1 MFDSKDILVRL
12 QNGEDPENLAIELAD
27 ALNSALEQFDQ
38 IQEQKKQAE
47 KQKISDAQTTVN
59 TLLDFMEA
67 YYPDLYAEGFRTEFT
82 GETFVKAIDDTI
94 AEVEK
99 LKTSIKNLDQLMKDY
114 EELRPKTVEKDPIK
128 QFLAEF
134 VDN

>member
-1 MFDSKDILVRL
+1 MFDSKDILARL
-12 QNGEDPENLAIELAD
+12 QNGESPQKLADELAE
-27 ALNSALEQFDQ
+27 ALNSALNQYDE
-38 IQEQKKQAE
+38 IQEQQREKKL
-47 KQKISDAQTTVN
+47 KIADAQNTVN
-59 TLLDFMEA
+59 TLLDFVEA
-67 YYPDLYAEGFRTEFT
+67 YYPDLYDEEFRTEFT
-82 GETFVKAIDDTI
+82 GEVFVKAIDDTI

-114 EELRPKTVEKDPIK
+114 EELRPKSVEKDPIK

>member
-1 MFDSKDILVRL
+1 MFDSNDILVRL
-12 QNGEDPENLAIELAD
+12 QNGESPQKLADELAE
-27 ALNSALEQFDQ
+27 ALNSALNQYDE
-38 IQEQKKQAE
+38 IQEQ
-47 KQKISDAQTTVN
+47 QKAKVQKVADAQNTVN
-59 TLLDFMEA
+59 TLLDFVEA
-67 YYPDLYAEGFRTEFT
+67 YYPDLYDEEFRTEFT
-82 GETFVKAIDDTI
+82 GEVFVKTIDDTI

-114 EELRPKTVEKDPIK
+114 EELRPKSVEKDPIK

>member
-1 MFDSKDILVRL
+1 MFDSKDILARL
-12 QNGEDPENLAIELAD
+12 QNGESPQKLADELAE
-27 ALNSALEQFDQ
+27 ALNSALNQYDE
-38 IQEQKKQAE
+38 IQEQQRE
-47 KQKISDAQTTVN
+47 KRQKVADAQNTVN
-59 TLLDFMEA
+59 TLLDFVEA
-67 YYPDLYAEGFRTEFT
+67 YYPDLYDEEFRTEFT
-82 GETFVKAIDDTI
+82 GEVFVKAIDDTI

-114 EELRPKTVEKDPIK
+114 EELRPKSVEKDPIK

>member
-1 MFDSKDILVRL
+1 MFDSKDILARL
-12 QNGEDPENLAIELAD
+12 QNGESPQKLADELAE
-27 ALNSALEQFDQ
+27 ALNSALNQYDE
-38 IQEQKKQAE
+38 IQEQKRAE
-47 KQKISDAQTTVN
+47 VQKVADAQNTVN
-59 TLLDFMEA
+59 TLLDFVEA
-67 YYPDLYAEGFRTEFT
+67 YYPDLYDEEFRTEFT
-82 GETFVKAIDDTI
+82 GEVFVKAIDDTI

-114 EELRPKTVEKDPIK
+114 EELRPKSVEKDPIK

>member
-1 MFDSKDILVRL
+1 MFDSKDILARL
-12 QNGEDPENLAIELAD
+12 QNGEDPENLAVELAD
-27 ALNSALEQFDQ
+27 ALNLALEQFDK
-38 IQEQKKQAE
+38 IQ
-47 KQKISDAQTTVN
+47 KQKQKAQLKVADAQNTVN
-59 TLLDFMEA
+59 TLLDFIEA
-67 YYPDLYAEGFRTEFT
+67 YYPDLYDEEFRTEFT
-82 GETFVKAIDDTI
+82 GEVFVKAIDDTI

-114 EELRPKTVEKDPIK
+114 EELRPKSVEKDPIK

>member
-1 MFDSKDILVRL
+1 MFDSKDILARL
-12 QNGEDPENLAIELAD
+12 QNGEDPENLAVELAD
-27 ALNSALEQFDQ
+27 ALNSALEQFDK
-38 IQEQKKQAE
+38 IQ
-47 KQKISDAQTTVN
+47 KQKQKEQLKVADAQNTVN
-59 TLLDFMEA
+59 TLLDFVEA
-67 YYPDLYAEGFRTEFT
+67 YYPDLYDEEFRTEFT
-82 GETFVKAIDDTI
+82 GEVFVKAIDDTI

-114 EELRPKTVEKDPIK
+114 EELRPKSVEKDPIK

>member
-1 MFDSKDILVRL
+1 MFDSKDILARL
-12 QNGEDPENLAIELAD
+12 QNGESPQKLADELAE
-27 ALNSALEQFDQ
+27 ALNSALNQYDE
-38 IQEQKKQAE
+38 IQEQQREKKL
-47 KQKISDAQTTVN
+47 KIADAQNTVN
-59 TLLDFMEA
+59 TLLDFVET
-67 YYPDLYAEGFRTEFT
+67 YYPDLYDEEFRTEFT
-82 GETFVKAIDDTI
+82 GEVFVKAIDDTI

-114 EELRPKTVEKDPIK
+114 EELRPKSVEKDPIK